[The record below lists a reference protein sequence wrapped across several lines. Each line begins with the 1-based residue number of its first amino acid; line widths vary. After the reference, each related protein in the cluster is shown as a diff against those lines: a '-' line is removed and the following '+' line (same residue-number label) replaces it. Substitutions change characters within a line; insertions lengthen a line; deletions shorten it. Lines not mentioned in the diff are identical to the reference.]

1 MDSFATC
8 DGKHSCWTKGN
19 MSETLKSGSVLREW
33 NMSPLLSVPS
43 DLGLLGVSLEPHDRK
58 TLGVG
63 LSVASWSCCFIG
75 RLHVVQ
81 PKYFGLI

>member
-1 MDSFATC
+1 
-8 DGKHSCWTKGN
+8 
-19 MSETLKSGSVLREW
+19 MSETLKSGNVLREW
-33 NMSPLLSVPS
+33 KMSPLLSVPTV
-43 DLGLLGVSLEPHDRK
+43 LGLLGVSLEPHDCK

-63 LSVASWSCCFIG
+63 LSVACWSCYFIG